1 MRKATASILLLVA
14 LLMSCA
20 TTKMNGMDGSRTL
33 LNFLEDG
40 MTTREEVILKL
51 GQPSRTYEA
60 ERILTYRIGNND
72 TGYFLPDPLKRAD
85 WAGTSHSLVLVFD
98 ENSVLQK
105 HSLVSV
111 R

>member
-1 MRKATASILLLVA
+1 MKKRRASILLLVA

-20 TTKMNGMDGSRTL
+20 TANLNASKTL

-51 GQPSRTYEA
+51 GQPSHAYEA

-72 TGYFLPDPLKRAD
+72 SGYFLLDPLKRAD
-85 WAGTSHSLVLVFD
+85 WVGTSHSLVLVFD
-98 ENSVLQK
+98 ENNVLRK